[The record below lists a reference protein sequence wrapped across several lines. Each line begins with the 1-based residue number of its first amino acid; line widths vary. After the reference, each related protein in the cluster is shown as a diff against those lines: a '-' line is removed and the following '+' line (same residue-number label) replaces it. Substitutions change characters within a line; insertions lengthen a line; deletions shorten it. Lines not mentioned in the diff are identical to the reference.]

1 MWILVTAVVTA
12 SLLGSMHCVGMCGPL
27 AIWASGAGEKQS
39 SRRQIVTSTS
49 LYHLGRLI
57 TYTIAGLIA
66 GGIGSLVD
74 IGGQTLGFQLA
85 AARIVGSIMVLIGA
99 YKLAAMYLPA
109 KAASGPTPSRIGGM
123 LVKLRPYIFQLPA
136 SGRALATGLLTT
148 LLPCGWL
155 YLFALVAAGT
165 GNPLS
170 GGITMAAF
178 WVGTVPALTALIA
191 GTQSLSSKFVQLVP
205 TATALL
211 LIITGGVTASG
222 RGFAELNSLT
232 DIASPVSL
240 NQESIGEETKSP
252 CCCDPNASVCACAGS
267 DFASDIAGQIDALV
281 KTPLPCCS
289 ARAAEAEADSDP
301 ATVES
306 SQPR

>member
-1 MWILVTAVVTA
+1 MLILITAVITA

-27 AIWASGAGEKQS
+27 AIWASGAGEKA

-57 TYTIAGLIA
+57 TYMIAGFIA

-74 IGGQTLGFQLA
+74 VGGQTLGFQLA
-85 AARIVGSIMVLIGA
+85 AARGVGSIMVVIGA
-99 YKLAAMYLPA
+99 WKLISMWLPRKTA
-109 KAASGPTPSRIGGM
+109 TSGPVPSRIGGL
-123 LVKLRPYIFQLPA
+123 LVKLRPYVFRLPP

-178 WVGTVPALTALIA
+178 WIGTVPALTALIA
-191 GTQSLSSKFVQLVP
+191 GTQTLSRKFVQFVP
-205 TATALL
+205 TAAAIL
-211 LIITGGVTASG
+211 LIVTGCVTASG
-222 RGFAELNSLT
+222 RGFADLSSLSEIA
-232 DIASPVSL
+232 DPEAFSIAS
-240 NQESIGEETKSP
+240 ESEEKVQVVDAIDELVETPMP
-252 CCCDPNASVCACAGS
+252 CCVARVLGEGSGKEITTTKPESESVPVPAK
-267 DFASDIAGQIDALV
+267 AL
-281 KTPLPCCS
+281 
-289 ARAAEAEADSDP
+289 E
-301 ATVES
+301 
-306 SQPR
+306 Q